1 MQRFLNTLYVTTQ
14 KTYIHKKGEAIEVI
28 VEDKTVATIPM
39 INLDSIVCFGNIY
52 VSPFLLGAAPQHN
65 ITISFLSETGK
76 FLARVQG
83 PVAGNVL
90 LRKAQ
95 YRMSDDKEK
104 SARIAKYFIT
114 GKIANQ
120 RTVLQRAIRD
130 HKDKVN
136 VEKIQ
141 KAVDSLSKS
150 IDKVENE
157 TDLDKLR
164 GIEGDSAETYFSVFD
179 ELITAQKS
187 GFKFEGRNRRP
198 PLDAVNAMLSYVY
211 TLLYHDMISALEVVG
226 LDPAVGFMHRDR
238 PGRLSLA
245 LDLMEEFRAFFAD
258 RLVLSLI
265 NRNEISPEQFETTAS
280 GAVVM
285 NESARKT
292 IINAYQKK
300 KEVVL
305 NHPYVE
311 KKMHLAILF
320 QTQTRLLA
328 RHLRGDIDG
337 YPVYIWK

>member
-1 MQRFLNTLYVTTQ
+1 MQRFLNTLYITTQ
-14 KTYIHKKGEAIEVI
+14 KSYLHKKGDAIEVI
-28 VEDKTVATIPM
+28 LEDQVKASIPM
-39 INLDSIVCFGNIY
+39 ITLDSIVCFGNIS
-52 VSPFLLGAAPQHN
+52 VSPFLLGAAPEHN

-76 FLARVQG
+76 YLARVQG

-95 YRMSDDKEK
+95 YRVSDDKEK
-104 SARIAKYFIT
+104 SAQVAKYFIT

-120 RTVLQRAIRD
+120 KTVLQRAIRD
-130 HKDKVN
+130 HKDKVD
-136 VEKIQ
+136 VTKIQ
-141 KAVDSLSKS
+141 SAIQCLNKNL
-150 IDKVENE
+150 DKIEHE

-164 GIEGDSAETYFSVFD
+164 GIEGDAAETYFSVFD
-179 ELITAQKS
+179 ELITSQKDD
-187 GFKFEGRNRRP
+187 FKFEGRNRRP
-198 PLDAVNAMLSYVY
+198 PLDNVNAMLSYVY

-265 NRNEISPEQFETTAS
+265 NLNEVTPEQFEKSAS
-280 GAVVM
+280 GAVIM
-285 NESARKT
+285 NETARKT
-292 IINAYQKK
+292 VIAAYQKK
-300 KEVVL
+300 KEVVV

-311 KKMHLAILF
+311 KRMHLAILF
-320 QTQTRLLA
+320 HTQARLLA
-328 RHLRGDIDG
+328 RYLRSDIDG

>member
-14 KTYIHKKGEAIEVI
+14 KTYLHKKGEAVEVI
-28 VEDKTVATIPM
+28 VDDKTVATIPL

-52 VSPFLLGAAPQHN
+52 VSPFLLGAAPEYN

-95 YRMSDDKEK
+95 YRVSDDKDK
-104 SARIAKYFIT
+104 SARLAKYFMI

-120 RTVLQRAIRD
+120 KTVLQRSVRD
-130 HKDKVN
+130 HKEKVN
-136 VEKIQ
+136 VSLLQSAIEDLSRSLEKIE
-141 KAVDSLSKS
+141 KEV
-150 IDKVENE
+150 
-157 TDLDKLR
+157 DLDKLR
-164 GIEGDSAETYFSVFD
+164 GIEGDAAETYFSAFD
-179 ELITAQKS
+179 ELITSQKED
-187 GFKFEGRNRRP
+187 FKFEGRNRRP
-198 PLDAVNAMLSYVY
+198 PLDNVNAMLSYVY
-211 TLLYHDMISALEVVG
+211 TLLYHDMISACEVVG

-265 NRNEISPEQFETTAS
+265 NRKEVNASQFEKTAS
-280 GAVVM
+280 GAVIM
-285 NESARKT
+285 NEAARKT
-292 IINAYQKK
+292 VIKAYQEKK
-300 KEVVL
+300 AVVV

-311 KKMHLAILF
+311 KKMYLAILF
-320 QTQTRLLA
+320 QTQARLLA
-328 RHLRGDIDG
+328 RHLRDDIDG
-337 YPVYIWK
+337 YPAYIWK

>member
-14 KTYIHKKGEAIEVI
+14 KSYLHKKGESIEVV

-52 VSPFLLGAAPQHN
+52 ISPFLLGSAPEHN
-65 ITISFLSETGK
+65 ITISFLSESGK

-95 YRMSDDKEK
+95 YRVSDDKER
-104 SARIAKYFIT
+104 SAQVARFFIT

-120 RTVLQRAIRD
+120 KTVLQRFVRD
-130 HKDKVN
+130 YKDKIDVSRVQESIRILDRN
-136 VEKIQ
+136 LIKIEKEI
-141 KAVDSLSKS
+141 
-150 IDKVENE
+150 
-157 TDLDKLR
+157 DLDKLR

-179 ELITAQKS
+179 DLIVSQKDD
-187 GFKFEGRNRRP
+187 FKFEGRNRRP
-198 PLDAVNAMLSYVY
+198 PLDNVNAMLSYVY
-211 TLLYHDMISALEVVG
+211 TLLYHDMITACEVVG

-238 PGRLSLA
+238 SGRLSLA
-245 LDLMEEFRAFFAD
+245 LDLMEEFRSFFAD

-265 NRNEISPEQFETTAS
+265 NRKEINANQFEKTAS
-280 GAVVM
+280 GAVIM
-285 NESARKT
+285 NESARKKVIT
-292 IINAYQKK
+292 SYQEKK
-300 KEVVL
+300 STVL

-320 QTQTRLLA
+320 QTQARLLA
-328 RHLRGDIDG
+328 RYLRGDIDG

>member
-1 MQRFLNTLYVTTQ
+1 MQRFLNTLYITTQ
-14 KTYIHKKGEAIEVI
+14 KTYLHKKGDAIEVI
-28 VEDKTVATIPM
+28 VDDKTVATIPM

-52 VSPFLLGAAPQHN
+52 VSPFLLGSAPEHN

-95 YRMSDDKEK
+95 YRVSDDKDK
-104 SARIAKYFIT
+104 SALVAKYFIT

-120 RTVLQRAIRD
+120 KTVLQRAIRD
-130 HKDKVN
+130 HKDKVD
-136 VEKIQ
+136 VESLRIAIKFLERNLDKIQ
-141 KAVDSLSKS
+141 R
-150 IDKVENE
+150 EN
-157 TDLDKLR
+157 DLDRLR

-179 ELITAQKS
+179 ELITSQKKD
-187 GFKFEGRNRRP
+187 FKFEGRNRRP
-198 PLDAVNAMLSYVY
+198 PLDNVNAMLSYVY
-211 TLLYHDMISALEVVG
+211 TLLYHDMISACEVVG

-245 LDLMEEFRAFFAD
+245 LDLMEEFRPFFAD

-265 NRNEISPEQFETTAS
+265 NRNEVNENQFEKTAS
-280 GAVVM
+280 GAVLM
-285 NESARKT
+285 NEEARKT
-292 IINAYQKK
+292 VINAYQTKK
-300 KEVVL
+300 SAVL

-320 QTQTRLLA
+320 QTQVRLLA
-328 RHLRGDIDG
+328 RYLRGDIDG